1 MQQKDITK
9 KQHYVPVFYLKNF
22 LSQNSKKLYIYDKEK
37 KRYFQA
43 MPKNLCNK
51 NYLYETQIDSKN
63 FICPNEIENQFSSLE
78 GKSATLIKKIINDY
92 KNNKIISCNDN
103 EKKLL
108 SEFSLNMFLR
118 NPKTLDILK
127 ATPSNIP
134 NKILENEEIKSC
146 QKDLALYTNNE
157 IADIKPFISY
167 VYKREYLV
175 NYCPK
180 CQYNSY
186 LNELLNLHFHF
197 VITESLPFITS
208 DFPLYYEWTSDNS
221 FVDFIHL
228 PIHPHIA
235 LVFSRNKISNQILY
249 PEPNEVKK
257 INSNYVIWDYSDFII
272 ARDKINLKII

>member
-63 FICPNEIENQFSSLE
+63 FICPNEIENQFRSLE

-92 KNNKIISCNDN
+92 KNNKIIVCNDN
-103 EKKLL
+103 EKMLL
-108 SEFSLNMFLR
+108 AEFTINIFLR

-127 ATPSNIP
+127 VNDIP
-134 NKILENEEIKSC
+134 TETLENEKIKSY
-146 QKDLALYTNNE
+146 QKDLATYSNNE
-157 IADIKPFISY
+157 NADIKPFILHAH
-167 VYKREYLV
+167 KRLYLTKD
-175 NYCPK
+175 YPK
-180 CQYNSY
+180 GLYNFC
-186 LNELLNLHFHF
+186 LNTISDLNFQF
-197 VITESLPFITS
+197 SITESLPFITS
-208 DFPLYYEWTSDNS
+208 DFPVYYKWTSDNS
-221 FVDFIHL
+221 FVDFIYL

-249 PEPNEVKK
+249 LEPNLVKK
-257 INSNYVIWDYSDFII
+257 INQNYVIWDYSDFII